1 MRLFFRKCGGVIDGL
16 HHRRPAWGSGPPV
29 RARYAAGEKRGY
41 PDCLRRFRLHLA
53 RGPPREKILKRL
65 GELPYTLLFLD
76 GRHENYDLLAA
87 YEESEWHGGRAQV
100 IEGNLVHLMRGE
112 IYDIEDESYFVFG
125 GGESD
130 DHDLRADSKT
140 WWEAEMPTAG
150 EMTHGLENL
159 EAHGNQV
166 DYVLTHEPS
175 ARSSGYLARGAR
187 INGVNVYLNQ
197 VEERVRFKRW
207 FFGCLHMDKTM
218 SKQHIAVFSRV
229 VPVHEPHHKKK

>member
-1 MRLFFRKCGGVIDGL
+1 M
-16 HHRRPAWGSGPPV
+16 
-29 RARYAAGEKRGY
+29 
-41 PDCLRRFRLHLA
+41 
-53 RGPPREKILKRL
+53 
-65 GELPYTLLFLD
+65 
-76 GRHENYDLLAA
+76 
-87 YEESEWHGGRAQV
+87 
-100 IEGNLVHLMRGE
+100 
-112 IYDIEDESYFVFG
+112 FG

-140 WWEAEMPTAG
+140 WWEA

>member
-1 MRLFFRKCGGVIDGL
+1 M
-16 HHRRPAWGSGPPV
+16 
-29 RARYAAGEKRGY
+29 
-41 PDCLRRFRLHLA
+41 
-53 RGPPREKILKRL
+53 
-65 GELPYTLLFLD
+65 
-76 GRHENYDLLAA
+76 
-87 YEESEWHGGRAQV
+87 
-100 IEGNLVHLMRGE
+100 HLMRGE

-175 ARSSGYLARGAR
+175 AGRAGIWPGGRASTG
-187 INGVNVYLNQ
+187 
-197 VEERVRFKRW
+197 
-207 FFGCLHMDKTM
+207 
-218 SKQHIAVFSRV
+218 
-229 VPVHEPHHKKK
+229 